1 MAVAHYSNGV
11 LLLTE
16 AAGQQGRS
24 RLIVVTR
31 DLTSPPTATATGA
44 YIGMP
49 GLRET
54 VAELEMLIPGALVT
68 LAQQPLPVI
77 STS

>member
-1 MAVAHYSNGV
+1 MAHYSNGV
-11 LLLTE
+11 LLLAE

-24 RLIVVTR
+24 RLIVAAR
-31 DLTSPPTATATGA
+31 DLASPPTATATGA

-54 VAELEMLIPGALVT
+54 VAELEMLIPGALPGLSNIVY
-68 LAQQPLPVI
+68 LSECL
-77 STS
+77 